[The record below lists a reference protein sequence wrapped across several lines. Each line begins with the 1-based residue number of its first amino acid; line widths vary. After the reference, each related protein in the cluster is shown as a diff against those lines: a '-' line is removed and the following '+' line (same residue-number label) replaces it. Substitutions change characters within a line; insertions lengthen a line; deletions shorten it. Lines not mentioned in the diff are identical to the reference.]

1 MAKLTGLFL
10 RGGAYYLRVVL
21 PQSHPL
27 TATLPSGRLVR
38 VLGAIPYRAAVRK
51 GTILRASVLGDH
63 QGTPLALV
71 PPGHRDQEAPMQAT
85 SLRDIYDR
93 WLQSKPLTPDSVAAC
108 GRAVGLFEQQTGNT
122 PLQLLTRSQG
132 DAFRAWLQTLPT
144 TSKTA
149 RDRLNWIKSLLK
161 YAAQELEVIP
171 KSPWVGLD
179 IKSKTTVRRHPWSDA
194 ELVTLFSHP
203 IWQTGQVPQDTKAGG
218 AAAYW
223 IPLLALYTGARCSEL
238 CQLTV
243 SNVAEQAGVAV
254 LTITDEG
261 AGQQVKSAA
270 GIRVV
275 PVHHELIRL
284 GFMRYARSVA
294 GPSLWPSLPQR
305 AGKPGGYFSQ
315 FFGQLRR
322 DLGIPPQTVFHSFR
336 HSVRTRLAEA
346 GVAELIID
354 RILGHES
361 GGSVGA
367 RVYTHVPICT
377 LQSAINTLSYAACRL
392 APLRMAPAIAAPQR
406 GLRA

>member
-10 RGGAYYLRVVL
+10 RGGAYYLRIVL
-21 PQSHPL
+21 PPSHPL

-38 VLGAIPYRAAVRK
+38 VLGAIPYREAVLK
-51 GTILRASVLGDH
+51 GTVLRASVLGDY
-63 QGTPLALV
+63 QCAPV
-71 PPGHRDQEAPMQAT
+71 PPVAHDQRDRVAPRHAT
-85 SLRDIYDR
+85 SLRDVYCR
-93 WLQSKPLTPDSVAAC
+93 WLQSKPLTADSIAAC
-108 GRAVGLFEQQTGNT
+108 GRAVALFEQQTGK
-122 PLQLLTRSQG
+122 PALQQLTRSQG

-149 RDRLNWIKSLLK
+149 RDRLNWVKSLLK
-161 YAAQELEVIP
+161 YAAQELEVLP
-171 KSPWVGLD
+171 KSPWVGID

-194 ELVTLFSHP
+194 DLATLFGHP
-203 IWQTGQVPQDTKAGG
+203 IWQTGQLPGDTKAGRE
-218 AAAYW
+218 AAYW

-243 SNVAEQAGVAV
+243 ANVTVKGGVAV
-254 LTITDEG
+254 LAITDEG
-261 AGQQVKSAA
+261 DGQQVKSAA
-270 GIRVV
+270 GVRFV
-275 PVHHELIRL
+275 PIHHELIRL
-284 GFMRYARSVA
+284 GFFKYASSIA

-336 HSVRTRLAEA
+336 HSARTRLADA

-367 RVYTHVPICT
+367 RVYTHVPIQT
-377 LQSAINTLSYAACRL
+377 LKSAIDTLNYGTVRL
-392 APLRMAPAIAAPQR
+392 EEVAAAPVTE
-406 GLRA
+406 AT